1 MRLISTFLCCFLLTL
16 FTGTLTYV
24 YIIWNSYWS
33 KVAKMTDFE
42 EALLNKKLQISQG
55 HRRFQMNNAYRNV
68 MAAKAAVSSKS
79 SSLTNKES
87 EVAEQAE
94 MKLPP
99 DKLLMHVRHYKT
111 QIVSQLRSAVVSAGK
126 SVENG
131 EIKNVYGVHYSGKRS
146 SKLKSDNTPQEL
158 VCSAFKQIKIQ
169 TFLKGILLIVS
180 YIATTYVL
188 KKFQI
193 SKLLPLK
200 YFLLLCTY
208 ILCL

>member
-42 EALLNKKLQISQG
+42 EALLNKQLQMSQG
-55 HRRFQMNNAYRNV
+55 HHRFHMNNAYRNV
-68 MAAKAAVSSKS
+68 AKVTVAK
-79 SSLTNKES
+79 TKES
-87 EVAEQAE
+87 EEAEQAE

-146 SKLKSDNTPQEL
+146 SKLKSAKTPQEL

-169 TFLKGILLIVS
+169 TFLKGIIFIIRNS
-180 YIATTYVL
+180 KYV
-188 KKFQI
+188 
-193 SKLLPLK
+193 
-200 YFLLLCTY
+200 Y
-208 ILCL
+208 

>member
-42 EALLNKKLQISQG
+42 EALLNKQLQISQQG
-55 HRRFQMNNAYRNV
+55 HHRFHMNNAYRNV

-79 SSLTNKES
+79 SSLINKES
-87 EVAEQAE
+87 KVAEQAE

-131 EIKNVYGVHYSGKRS
+131 EIKNVYGVHYDGKRS
-146 SKLKSDNTPQEL
+146 SKLKSDKTPQEL

-169 TFLKGILLIVS
+169 TFLKGILIVS
-180 YIATTYVL
+180 YITTYYIL

-193 SKLLPLK
+193 YKLLPWK
-200 YFLLLCTY
+200 YFFII
-208 ILCL
+208 IL